1 MINSMTGYGRAGQ
14 VLGGRDI
21 SVEVRSVNHRYFE
34 FAVRSPRTFSYL
46 EEKIKQ
52 TVQARVSR
60 GKIEVLLT
68 VINVDVAD
76 ADIELNMPL
85 AKSYAEALAR
95 ISLEL
100 GVPNE
105 AGAGAIARFPDVFTM
120 KRAVPDEEQV
130 WVDVKQVLDEAL
142 DKYCE
147 MRSTEGKKLREDIL
161 ERLNVIGGK
170 VGQVE
175 TQASSRLDS
184 YREKLGE
191 RMKAVLENVEIDESR
206 ILLEAALYADKSA
219 IDEETVRLRSH
230 LSQFDAIFASDVPVG
245 RKLDFLVQEMNRE
258 VNTIGSKANDI
269 DITAAV
275 VDMKAEIEKIREQIQ
290 NIE

>member
-1 MINSMTGYGRAGQ
+1 MINSMTGYGRSGQ
-14 VLGGRDI
+14 VLNGRDI
-21 SVEVRSVNHRYFE
+21 SIEVRSVNHRYFE

-46 EEKIKQ
+46 EDKIKQ
-52 TVQARVSR
+52 TVQAKVSR
-60 GKIEVLLT
+60 GKIEVSLT

-76 ADIELNMPL
+76 TDIELNMPL
-85 AKSYAEALAR
+85 AKSYTEALAK

-105 AGAGAIARFPDVFTM
+105 AGAGAIARFPDVFSV
-120 KRAVPDEEQV
+120 RRVVPDEEQV
-130 WVDVKQVLDEAL
+130 WVDIKQVLDEAL
-142 DKYCE
+142 KNYCD
-147 MRSTEGKKLREDIL
+147 MRSIEGEKLRTDIV
-161 ERLNVIGGK
+161 ERLGTIDSK
-170 VGQVE
+170 VEQVE
-175 TQASSRLDS
+175 AQATTRLET
-184 YREKLGE
+184 YREKLSE
-191 RMKAVLENVEIDESR
+191 RMKAVLENVDIDESR

-230 LSQFDAIFASDVPVG
+230 LSQFDGIFASDVPVG